1 MPPLKSFKELASDS
15 DSCWQG
21 SAGTGVTV
29 GCTDSLV
36 GLHAHSLGA
45 STCCLFLPWKKKNKK
60 THKAPGLGSRFWGF
74 LKYFTCAVLSDGW
87 HPLQS
92 WFLFEMKS
100 PHGYDPERNKNQ
112 GQEYL
117 GCQGHGVSSRELALL
132 QLVFSSPTLPSFLE
146 PLDKLRTRYYF
157 QNLGENGKQINLLFS
172 FLTSTDKCQPLIP
185 MPKIIR
191 NVLSQTCKVRM
202 T

>member
-1 MPPLKSFKELASDS
+1 MTAAGKGLLGQASL
-15 DSCWQG
+15 WAAQIPWW
-21 SAGTGVTV
+21 
-29 GCTDSLV
+29 GCTLTAWV
-36 GLHAHSLGA
+36 PAHAAFSYHE
-45 STCCLFLPWKKKNKK
+45 KKKNKK